1 MPQTPVGEREQA
13 TPATR
18 IQAPSSEAPARQE
31 GSVTDIF
38 WESPALEE
46 LARVQNVQPLTDVQ
60 VLFGT
65 WPGDEDDGFEEAV
78 YNLRHAASA
87 NDPHGRVLTKV
98 E

>member
-1 MPQTPVGEREQA
+1 MPQTPVGEKEQA

-18 IQAPSSEAPARQE
+18 IQNTSSESPVRQE
-31 GSVTDIF
+31 GPVTDIF
-38 WESPALEE
+38 WESPSLEE
-46 LARVQNVQPLTDVQ
+46 LARAQNVQPLTDAQ

-78 YNLRHAASA
+78 YDLRHTAST
-87 NDPHGRVLTKV
+87 NGGSQ

>member
-18 IQAPSSEAPARQE
+18 IEDTSSESPVRQE
-31 GSVTDIF
+31 GPVIGIF

-46 LARVQNVQPLTDVQ
+46 LARAQNVQPLTDVQ

-78 YNLRHAASA
+78 YNLRHAVSA
-87 NDPHGRVLTKV
+87 NSGRR

>member
-1 MPQTPVGEREQA
+1 LVLACPPRKEKSEQA

-18 IQAPSSEAPARQE
+18 IQTPSSESPVRHE
-31 GSVTDIF
+31 RPVTDIF

-46 LARVQNVQPLTDVQ
+46 LTRAQNVQPLTDVQ
-60 VLFGT
+60 ILFGT

-78 YNLRHAASA
+78 YDLRHAASA
-87 NDPHGRVLTKV
+87 NDGRQ

>member
-13 TPATR
+13 RPATR
-18 IQAPSSEAPARQE
+18 RQDLSSESPVRHE
-31 GSVTDIF
+31 DPVTDIF

-46 LARVQNVQPLTDVQ
+46 LARAQNVQPLTDVR

-78 YNLRHAASA
+78 YDLRHAASA
-87 NDPHGRVLTKV
+87 NSGPR

>member
-18 IQAPSSEAPARQE
+18 MQDLSSESPVRQE
-31 GSVTDIF
+31 DPVTDIF
-38 WESPALEE
+38 WESPVLEE
-46 LARVQNVQPLTDVQ
+46 LARAQNVQPLTDVQ

-65 WPGDEDDGFEEAV
+65 WPGDDDDGFEEAV
-78 YNLRHAASA
+78 YDLRHAASA
-87 NDPHGRVLTKV
+87 NSGPR

>member
-1 MPQTPVGEREQA
+1 MPQTPVGEKEQA

-18 IQAPSSEAPARQE
+18 IEDTSSESPVHQE
-31 GSVTDIF
+31 GPVTGTF

-46 LARVQNVQPLTDVQ
+46 LARAQNVQPLTDVQ

-87 NDPHGRVLTKV
+87 NSGRR

>member
-1 MPQTPVGEREQA
+1 MPQTPADEREQA

-18 IQAPSSEAPARQE
+18 MQDRSSESPVRQE
-31 GSVTDIF
+31 DPVTDIF

-46 LARVQNVQPLTDVQ
+46 LARAQNVQPLTYVQ

-78 YNLRHAASA
+78 YDL
-87 NDPHGRVLTKV
+87 
-98 E
+98 

>member
-1 MPQTPVGEREQA
+1 MPQTPVGEREEA

-18 IQAPSSEAPARQE
+18 RQDLSSGSPVRREE
-31 GSVTDIF
+31 SVTDIF
-38 WESPALEE
+38 WESPTLEE
-46 LARVQNVQPLTDVQ
+46 LARAQDVQPLTDVQ

-78 YNLRHAASA
+78 YDLRHAARA
-87 NDPHGRVLTKV
+87 NSGPR

>member
-1 MPQTPVGEREQA
+1 MPQTPVGEKEQA

-18 IQAPSSEAPARQE
+18 IQDPSSESPVRQE
-31 GSVTDIF
+31 GPVTDIF

-46 LARVQNVQPLTDVQ
+46 LARAQNVQPLTDVQ

-78 YNLRHAASA
+78 HDLRHAASA
-87 NDPHGRVLTKV
+87 NNVRR

>member
-13 TPATR
+13 APATQM
-18 IQAPSSEAPARQE
+18 QAPSSESPVRQE

-46 LARVQNVQPLTDVQ
+46 LARAQNGQPLTDVQ

-65 WPGDEDDGFEEAV
+65 WPGAEDDGFEEAV
-78 YNLRHAASA
+78 YDHRHAAGA
-87 NDPHGRVLTKV
+87 NDLYGRVLTKA